1 MRRISDEDTI
11 AAISTPLGEGGI
23 GIVRLSGPK
32 AVEIAD
38 GLFRSPRGTKLRE
51 VPSHTIHYGF
61 IVDPESG
68 KRVDEVLVSVMRAPR
83 TYTRED
89 VVEINCH
96 GGIVPLRRVLELV
109 LSRGARMAEPGEFT
123 KRAFLNGRIAIDQAE
138 AVLDIIRA
146 KTELGLELSMQ
157 RLEGRF
163 SQPIREMRTELLEL
177 LAGLEVGI
185 DFPDYEEEALPRE
198 RLLAGLRE
206 ALRKVDY
213 FLSHGRDGK
222 LIREGLAVAIIG
234 RPNVG
239 KSTLLNA
246 LLRENRAIVTPIP
259 GTTRD
264 RLEEWVELDGLPFKL
279 IDTAGVREARDEVEQ
294 IGVRLALEAAEGA
307 DLVLFLVDASEPLT
321 PEDRKIAA
329 KLKELGKKTLLLL
342 NKIDLGRAF
351 SPEEALR
358 ELELELGAEAADTN
372 SDAATAD
379 AGSQVQAQVVA
390 ALEIAAAVG
399 TGLDELKRTLV
410 ELVWSGGVEHRED
423 VFLLNVREKDLLLRA
438 QAALKQALADA
449 EAGLTPDLIAVGL
462 EEALEALG
470 ELTGENLTDEVIDR
484 IFSQFCVGK

>member
-1 MRRISDEDTI
+1 MSRIGDEDTI

-23 GIVRLSGPK
+23 GIVRLSGPE

-38 GLFRSPRGTKLRE
+38 GLFQSPRGLKLKE

-68 KRVDEVLVSVMRAPR
+68 KSVDEVLVSVMHAPR

-138 AVLDIIRA
+138 AILDIIRA
-146 KTELGLELSMQ
+146 KTELGLELALE

-163 SQPIREMRTELLEL
+163 SRPIKELRAKLLDL
-177 LAGLEVGI
+177 LAGIEVGI

-198 RLLAGLRE
+198 RLLTGLRE
-206 ALRKVDY
+206 ALQKVDH
-213 FLSHGRDGK
+213 LLEHGRDGK
-222 LIREGLAVAIIG
+222 LIREGLTVAIIG

-239 KSTLLNA
+239 KSTLLNS

-279 IDTAGVREARDEVEQ
+279 IDTAGVREARDEVERL
-294 IGVRLALEAAEGA
+294 GVERALEAVEGA
-307 DLVLFLVDASEPLT
+307 DLVLLVLDLGEPLT
-321 PEDRKIAA
+321 PEDRVIARRLRE
-329 KLKELGKKTLLLL
+329 KRTILVL
-342 NKIDLGRAF
+342 NKLDLGQSFTA
-351 SPEEALR
+351 EEAAQA
-358 ELELELGAEAADTN
+358 LEVEPEAAVEI
-372 SDAATAD
+372 SAARGD
-379 AGSQVQAQVVA
+379 G
-390 ALEIAAAVG
+390 LE
-399 TGLDELKRTLV
+399 ELKKRLI
-410 ELVWSGGVEHRED
+410 ELVWEGQLEPREGL
-423 VFLLNVREKDLLLRA
+423 FLLNIRERDLLQRT
-438 QAALKQALADA
+438 QEVLKRALADV
-449 EAGLTPDLIAVGL
+449 EARVTLDLLAVDL
-462 EEALEALG
+462 EEVLEVLG
-470 ELTGENLTDEVIDR
+470 ELTGESLTEEVIDR
-484 IFSQFCVGK
+484 IFSNFCVGK

>member
-1 MRRISDEDTI
+1 MGDEDTI

-23 GIVRLSGPK
+23 GIVRLSGPE

-38 GLFRSPRGTKLRE
+38 GLFRSPRGLKLKE

-68 KRVDEVLVSVMRAPR
+68 KSVDEVLVSVMHAPR

-138 AVLDIIRA
+138 AILDIIRA
-146 KTELGLELSMQ
+146 KTELGLELALE

-163 SQPIREMRTELLEL
+163 SRPIKELRAKLLDL
-177 LAGLEVGI
+177 LAGIEVGI

-198 RLLAGLRE
+198 RLLTGLRE
-206 ALRKVDY
+206 ALQKVDH
-213 FLSHGRDGK
+213 LLEHGRDGK
-222 LIREGLAVAIIG
+222 LIREGLTVAIIG

-239 KSTLLNA
+239 KSTLLNS

-279 IDTAGVREARDEVEQ
+279 IDTAGVREARDEVERL
-294 IGVRLALEAAEGA
+294 GVERALEAVEGA
-307 DLVLFLVDASEPLT
+307 DLVLLVLDLGEPLT
-321 PEDRKIAA
+321 PEDRVIARRLREKRTILVLN
-329 KLKELGKKTLLLL
+329 KLDLGQSFTAEEAAQALEVEPEAVVEISAARGDGLEELKKRLIELVWEGQLEPREGLFLL
-342 NKIDLGRAF
+342 NIRERDLLQRTQ
-351 SPEEALR
+351 E
-358 ELELELGAEAADTN
+358 
-372 SDAATAD
+372 
-379 AGSQVQAQVVA
+379 V
-390 ALEIAAAVG
+390 
-399 TGLDELKRTLV
+399 LKRTLADV
-410 ELVWSGGVEHRED
+410 EARVTL
-423 VFLLNVREKDLLLRA
+423 DLL
-438 QAALKQALADA
+438 
-449 EAGLTPDLIAVGL
+449 AVDL
-462 EEALEALG
+462 EEVLEVLG
-470 ELTGENLTDEVIDR
+470 ELTGESLT
-484 IFSQFCVGK
+484 